1 MTFDGFSNEGLALLG
16 RLPTMDK
23 KAFQARKKTYQ
34 AELQEP
40 LKAFVDAL
48 GPVLQ
53 EQISDGLDFAAKTHG
68 SIGPINN
75 DVRFNPDAPTYKDH
89 VLLRFWEG
97 ADKKAAPTLYVRLT
111 PTEVGFAAGA
121 MVADVEAWRRAVD
134 ADGDALQA
142 ALTALVAATDA
153 GVVGQELK
161 RVPKGYDPDH
171 RHADLLRHKWLQAR
185 WPRPMPDTPDGDAF
199 VRWCAGE
206 LAQAAGVHRWLVEHL
221 A

>member
-1 MTFDGFSNEGLALLG
+1 MAVPYDGAMRLLTIIAAVLVLTMSLSTPGALARQDDP
-16 RLPTMDK
+16 RL
-23 KAFQARKKTYQ
+23 
-34 AELQEP
+34 
-40 LKAFVDAL
+40 DAL
-48 GPVLQ
+48 
-53 EQISDGLDFAAKTHG
+53 FA
-68 SIGPINN
+68 
-75 DVRFNPDAPTYKDH
+75 
-89 VLLRFWEG
+89 
-97 ADKKAAPTLYVRLT
+97 
-111 PTEVGFAAGA
+111 
-121 MVADVEAWRRAVD
+121 
-134 ADGDALQA
+134 Q
-142 ALTALVAATDA
+142 LVAATDA